1 MGTTLL
7 GKVSLTPRGAWDV
20 TQEYDKLDLVTNNGS
35 SYLALQ
41 VVPVGTPLTDG
52 TYWSLLVQGYPVE
65 TSGGSVTNLRV
76 AGEDIDLTA
85 VDEIDLGYSVNETE
99 TNTGLN
105 IAWDGDT
112 TDLLQL
118 PEDTYYCVSEI
129 VPDNLTELLE
139 NNSTLEGSIVV
150 NAGEEVIAT
159 ITPLTNDSEV
169 VTAII
174 EHYPEI
180 EECFVL
186 TGDGLDEPV
195 LIVTQ
200 GDNPGIYF
208 PGHYDEFNG
217 DTVEKYV
224 SSLSLSDASYTT
236 EDTFIHQIDSKYL
249 SGAVLYDS
257 EQSLEEKEKSQARLN
272 LGIYTDPVITTTTE
286 EINGWSFDEH
296 ITSDFISD
304 IANGEIL
311 LDSTAL
317 QFFEDGYEV
326 NSSQFVKLLDLDET
340 SSAVNL
346 DNITYFNFIVQN
358 APTEEMNSVAIVI
371 DAESLNDPSELGD
384 TNSVKFTLSDTDNK
398 IWMFETNLSPLV
410 PRTFIVAP
418 NAGEYTLD
426 LNNELFG
433 NVTYSIVIDSPGVYI
448 LEEAL
453 QFMTNELG
461 PFFAQ
466 ATELGID
473 TYTYEF
479 PEVHVV
485 NTTSE
490 VVAENKIPSD
500 ALALDAGHFTEEQI
514 NQMRLNLGLYTNPV
528 TKETVIQQQGWQ
540 IEEILNPTTIQEL
553 WNTEFNENNSFI
565 TQSSVALASDP
576 ETILHTY
583 NSGMSF
589 KLMDVPSGAD
599 TIDFS
604 KLTEINFMI
613 KDAPDTSF
621 DVSLPLLAYINEE
634 QFYAAAE
641 ELYNQGADQYMAVR
655 RITSNAQENNFV
667 WSFDCPPLNMYHT
680 NFVIAPYSGEYEI
693 VYTENYYDDELQEDV
708 EYQTTVSMN
717 IPSPGIYVPSD
728 YFDVLDNYYEFFQQL
743 DSLGI
748 DTIVYQFPEAVYN
761 KTTIETIIENPIP
774 ASAIDGSPVL
784 YTEQS
789 PSKAEI
795 LQARKNLD
803 LYWSEGDTSVGVDL
817 TYVVQDGDTLYNHYQ
832 AESDNLGY
840 FDDGGGSCV

>member
-7 GKVSLTPRGAWDV
+7 GKVALTPRGAWDV

-41 VVPVGTPLTDG
+41 VVPVGTPLTNG

-85 VDEIDLGYSVNETE
+85 VDEIDLGYSLNETE
-99 TNTGLN
+99 IHTGLDVV
-105 IAWDGDT
+105 WDGNQ

-118 PEDTYYCVSEI
+118 SGDTYYCVSEI

-159 ITPLTNDSEV
+159 ITPLTNNSEV
-169 VTAII
+169 VTAIV

-180 EECFVL
+180 DECFVL

-195 LIVTQ
+195 LVVTQ

-208 PGHYDEFNG
+208 PGYYDEFNG

-249 SGAVLYDS
+249 NGAVLYDT

-286 EINGWSFDEH
+286 EINGWSFNEH

-311 LDSTAL
+311 LDSTTR
-317 QFFEDGYEV
+317 QVFEDGDEV
-326 NSSQFVKLLDLDET
+326 NSSVFVKLLDLDET
-340 SSAVNL
+340 SSYVDL
-346 DNITYFNFIVQN
+346 DNVTYFNFVVQD
-358 APTEEMNSVAIVI
+358 APTEEVNSVATVI
-371 DAESLNDPSELGD
+371 DIESLNEPPELGGN
-384 TNSVKFTLSDTDNK
+384 NSFKFTLSDTDNK
-398 IWMFETNLSPLV
+398 IWMFETPSLSPLV
-410 PRTFIVAP
+410 PRTFLVAP

-426 LNNELFG
+426 LNSELLG
-433 NVTYSIVIDSPGVYI
+433 NVTCSIVIDSPGVYI
-448 LEEAL
+448 SEEDLEL
-453 QFMTNELG
+453 MTNELSS
-461 PFFAQ
+461 FFAQ

-485 NTTSE
+485 NTTTE
-490 VVAENKIPSD
+490 VIVENKIPSD
-500 ALALDAGHFTEEQI
+500 ALALDAGHFTEQQI

-540 IEEILNPTTIQEL
+540 FEEILNPTTIEEL
-553 WNTEFNENNSFI
+553 WNTEFDETNSFI
-565 TQSSVALASDP
+565 AQSTVALASDP
-576 ETILHTY
+576 ETILGTQ
-583 NSGMSF
+583 NEGMSF
-589 KLMDVPSGAD
+589 KIMDVPSGAD

-621 DVSLPLLAYINEE
+621 DVSLPLIAYINEE

-641 ELYNQGADQYMAVR
+641 ELYNQGVERFISVR
-655 RITSNAQENNFV
+655 RITSKTPENNFV
-667 WSFDCPPLNMYHT
+667 WGFSGFHLNMYHT
-680 NFVIAPYSGEYEI
+680 NFIIAPYSGEYEV
-693 VYTENYYDDELQEDV
+693 VYTENYYDEDLQENV
-708 EYQTTVSMN
+708 EYQVTMSMN
-717 IPSPGIYVPSD
+717 IPASGIYVSSD
-728 YFDVLDNYYEFFQQL
+728 YFNVLDDYYEFFQQL

-748 DTIVYQFPEAVYN
+748 DTLVYQFPEAIYN

-774 ASAIDGSPVL
+774 ASAIAGSPVL

-789 PSKAEI
+789 PSNAEI

-803 LYWSEGDTSVGVDL
+803 LYWSEGDTSVGIDL
-817 TYVVQDGDTLYNHYQ
+817 TYVVQDGDAIYNHYQ
-832 AESDNLGY
+832 SQTITFY
-840 FDDGGGSCV
+840 DDVGGSCV